1 VARTSQPYS
10 VTCVTHDEAV
20 LHCLNALAHFAEQV
34 GAAGAGDAPVGL
46 PGLAWPDDWERDSG
60 KVTFHFS
67 DQRRRGLFLGEA
79 TRLLSGKWTRLSVEG
94 EVPA

>member
-1 VARTSQPYS
+1 MARTSQPYS

-20 LHCLNALAHFAEQV
+20 LHCLNALAHFAEH
-34 GAAGAGDAPVGL
+34 AGAVGEGAQIGL
-46 PGLAWPDDWERDSG
+46 PGAAWPDEWERDSG

>member
-1 VARTSQPYS
+1 MARTSQPYS

-34 GAAGAGDAPVGL
+34 GAAGEGAPIGL
-46 PGLAWPDDWERDSG
+46 PGVAWPDAWERDSG
-60 KVTFHFS
+60 RMTFHFS

-79 TRLLSGKWTRLSVEG
+79 TRLLSGKWTRLAVEG

>member
-1 VARTSQPYS
+1 MARTSQPYS

-34 GAAGAGDAPVGL
+34 GAAGENVPMGL
-46 PGLAWPDDWERDSG
+46 RGVAWPDEWERDSG
-60 KVTFHFS
+60 KMTFHFS